1 MKGARAP
8 DGVCAEARSSRQGKE
23 FAALIGRIFRVIRTP
38 VTLIILLAALV
49 YAAYWGYTNV
59 IAPVPPPPPT
69 PCVQQ
74 SLPKRQLSTSQVY
87 IKVFN
92 GGNSRGL
99 AANVSR
105 ALRTS
110 GFKVTGTANT
120 IEKINATVIVGAGER
135 DPEVLLAKSFF
146 KGATVRADGRADHT
160 VDVLVGNKYAGYN
173 KSAKKTIAVAAD
185 TLCLPSLDTASPSP
199 TPA

>member
-1 MKGARAP
+1 M
-8 DGVCAEARSSRQGKE
+8 
-23 FAALIGRIFRVIRTP
+23 IGRIFRVVRTP
-38 VTLIILLAALV
+38 VTLVILLAALV

-74 SLPKRQLSTSQVY
+74 TLPKRQLKTSQVY
-87 IKVFN
+87 VKVFN

-99 AANVSR
+99 AANVGR
-105 ALRTS
+105 ALRGK
-110 GFKVTGTANT
+110 GFKVTATTNT
-120 IEKINATVIVGAGER
+120 IEKIDETVIVGAGAR

-146 KGATVRADGRADHT
+146 KGARVKADKRADHS
-160 VDVLVGNKYAGYN
+160 VDVLVGNKYAGFDKN
-173 KSAKKTIAVAAD
+173 AKTTLSVNAD
-185 TLCLPSLDTASPSP
+185 SLCLPSVDTASP

>member
-1 MKGARAP
+1 
-8 DGVCAEARSSRQGKE
+8 
-23 FAALIGRIFRVIRTP
+23 LIGRIFRVVRTP
-38 VTLIILLAALV
+38 VTLVVLLAALV

-74 SLPKRQLSTSQVY
+74 TLPKRQLATSQVY
-87 IKVFN
+87 VKVFN

-99 AANVSR
+99 AANVGR
-105 ALRTS
+105 ALRGA
-110 GFKVTGTANT
+110 GFKVTGTTNT
-120 IEKINATVIVGAGER
+120 IEKIDDTVIVGAGSR

-146 KGATVRADGRADHT
+146 KGATVRADGRADHS
-160 VDVLVGNKYAGYN
+160 VDILVGNKYAGFN
-173 KSAKKTIAVAAD
+173 KGAKKTMAVSSD
-185 TLCLPSLDTASPSP
+185 SLCLPTVETASASP

>member
-1 MKGARAP
+1 M
-8 DGVCAEARSSRQGKE
+8 
-23 FAALIGRIFRVIRTP
+23 IGRIFRVVRTP

-74 SLPKRQLSTSQVY
+74 TLPKRQLATKQVY
-87 IKVFN
+87 VKVFN

-99 AANVSR
+99 AANVGR
-105 ALRTS
+105 ALRGA
-110 GFKVTGTANT
+110 GFKVTATSNT
-120 IEKINATVIVGAGER
+120 IEKIDDTVIVGSGER

-146 KGATVRADGRADHT
+146 KGATVRADGRADHS
-160 VDVLVGNKYAGYN
+160 VDVLVGNKYAGFN
-173 KSAKKTIAVAAD
+173 KNAKKTLSVNAD
-185 TLCLPSLDTASPSP
+185 TLCLPSVETVSASP

>member
-1 MKGARAP
+1 M
-8 DGVCAEARSSRQGKE
+8 
-23 FAALIGRIFRVIRTP
+23 IGRIFRVIRTP
-38 VTLIILLAALV
+38 VTLIVLLAALV

-74 SLPKRQLSTSQVY
+74 TLPKGQLATSQVSV
-87 IKVFN
+87 KVFN

-105 ALRTS
+105 SLRGK
-110 GFKVTGTANT
+110 GFKVSGTANT
-120 IEKINATVIVGAGER
+120 IEKIDETVIVGAGEN
-135 DPEVLLAKSFF
+135 DPEVQLTKRFF
-146 KGATVRADGRADHT
+146 KGATVRADGRADHS
-160 VDVLVGNKYAGYN
+160 VDVLVGNKYGGFN
-173 KSAKKTIAVAAD
+173 KSAKTTLAVESG
-185 TLCLPSLDTASPSP
+185 TVCLPAPETVSASP

>member
-1 MKGARAP
+1 M
-8 DGVCAEARSSRQGKE
+8 
-23 FAALIGRIFRVIRTP
+23 IGRIFRVIRTP
-38 VTLIILLAALV
+38 VTLLVLLAALV

-69 PCVQQ
+69 PCVEQT
-74 SLPKRQLSTSQVY
+74 LPKRQLATKQVY
-87 IKVFN
+87 VKVFN

-99 AANVSR
+99 AANVGR
-105 ALRTS
+105 AMRSS
-110 GFKVTGTANT
+110 GFKVTGTTNT
-120 IEKINATVIVGAGER
+120 IEKISETVIVGSGER
-135 DPEVLLAKSFF
+135 DPEVLLTKSFF

-173 KSAKKTIAVAAD
+173 KNAKKTLSVDAD
-185 TLCLPSLDTASPSP
+185 SLCLPSVETASASA

>member
-1 MKGARAP
+1 M
-8 DGVCAEARSSRQGKE
+8 
-23 FAALIGRIFRVIRTP
+23 IGRIFRVIRTP

-69 PCVQQ
+69 PCVEQ
-74 SLPKRQLSTSQVY
+74 SLPKRQLSTAQVY
-87 IKVFN
+87 VKVFN

-105 ALRTS
+105 SLRS
-110 GFKVTGTANT
+110 KGFKVTGTSNT
-120 IEKINATVIVGAGER
+120 IEKIDETVIVGSSED
-135 DPEVLLAKSFF
+135 DPEVQLAKRFF
-146 KGATVRADGRADHT
+146 KGATVRADGRADHS
-160 VDVLVGNKYAGYN
+160 VDVLVGNRYAGFN
-173 KSAKKTIAVAAD
+173 KSAKTTIPVDTD
-185 TLCLPSLDTASPSP
+185 TLCLPAPETASASP

>member
-1 MKGARAP
+1 M
-8 DGVCAEARSSRQGKE
+8 
-23 FAALIGRIFRVIRTP
+23 IGRIFRVIRTP
-38 VTLIILLAALV
+38 VTLLVLLAALV

-74 SLPKRQLSTSQVY
+74 TLPKRQLATKQVY
-87 IKVFN
+87 VKVFN

-99 AANVSR
+99 AANVGR
-105 ALRTS
+105 AMRGS
-110 GFKVTGTANT
+110 GFKVTGTSNT
-120 IEKINATVIVGAGER
+120 IEKINETVIVGSGER
-135 DPEVLLAKSFF
+135 DPEVLLTKSFF

-173 KSAKKTIAVAAD
+173 KNAKKTLAVKAD
-185 TLCLPSLDTASPSP
+185 TLCLPAVETATASP

>member
-1 MKGARAP
+1 
-8 DGVCAEARSSRQGKE
+8 
-23 FAALIGRIFRVIRTP
+23 LIGRIFRVIRTP

-74 SLPKRQLSTSQVY
+74 TLPKRQLKTSQVY
-87 IKVFN
+87 VKVFN

-99 AANVSR
+99 AANVGRS
-105 ALRTS
+105 LRGK
-110 GFKVTGTANT
+110 GFKVTGTSNT
-120 IEKINATVIVGAGER
+120 IEKIDETVIVGSGER

-146 KGATVRADGRADHT
+146 KGATVRADGRADHS
-160 VDVLVGNKYAGYN
+160 VDVLVGNRYAGFN
-173 KSAKKTIAVAAD
+173 KKAKTSLTVNAD
-185 TLCLPSLDTASPSP
+185 TLCLPSIETASASP

>member
-1 MKGARAP
+1 
-8 DGVCAEARSSRQGKE
+8 
-23 FAALIGRIFRVIRTP
+23 LIGRIFRVIRTP

-74 SLPKRQLSTSQVY
+74 TLAKHQLSTKQVY
-87 IKVFN
+87 VKVFN

-99 AANVSR
+99 AANVGR
-105 ALRTS
+105 ALRGK
-110 GFKVTGTANT
+110 GFKVTGTTNT
-120 IEKINATVIVGAGER
+120 IEKIDATVIVGAGER

-146 KGATVRADGRADHT
+146 KGATVRADGRADHS
-160 VDVLVGNKYAGYN
+160 VDVLVGNRYGGFN
-173 KSAKKTIAVAAD
+173 KNAKTTITVKAN
-185 TLCLPSLDTASPSP
+185 TLCLPSVDSGSPSP

>member
-1 MKGARAP
+1 
-8 DGVCAEARSSRQGKE
+8 
-23 FAALIGRIFRVIRTP
+23 LIGRIFRVVRTP

-74 SLPKRQLSTSQVY
+74 TLPKRQLKTSQVY
-87 IKVFN
+87 VKVFN

-99 AANVSR
+99 AANVGR
-105 ALRTS
+105 AMRGK
-110 GFKVTGTANT
+110 GFKVTATTNT
-120 IEKINATVIVGAGER
+120 IEKIDETVIVGAGAR

-146 KGATVRADGRADHT
+146 KGARVKADGRADHS
-160 VDVLVGNKYAGYN
+160 VDVLVGNKYAGFDKN
-173 KSAKKTIAVAAD
+173 AKTTLSVNAD
-185 TLCLPSLDTASPSP
+185 TLCLPSVDTASP

>member
-1 MKGARAP
+1 
-8 DGVCAEARSSRQGKE
+8 
-23 FAALIGRIFRVIRTP
+23 LIGRIFRVIRTP
-38 VTLIILLAALV
+38 VTLLVLLAALV

-69 PCVQQ
+69 PCVEQ
-74 SLPKRQLSTSQVY
+74 SLPKRQLATKQVY
-87 IKVFN
+87 VKVFN

-99 AANVSR
+99 AANVGR
-105 ALRTS
+105 AMRGS
-110 GFKVTGTANT
+110 GFKVTGTTNT
-120 IEKINATVIVGAGER
+120 IEKISETVIVGSSER
-135 DPEVLLAKSFF
+135 DPEVLLTKSFF

-173 KSAKKTIAVAAD
+173 KNAKKTLKVEAD
-185 TLCLPSLDTASPSP
+185 TLCLPAAETASASP

>member
-1 MKGARAP
+1 M
-8 DGVCAEARSSRQGKE
+8 
-23 FAALIGRIFRVIRTP
+23 IGRIFRVVRTP

-59 IAPVPPPPPT
+59 IAPVAPPPPT

-74 SLPKRQLSTSQVY
+74 SLPKGQLATKQVY
-87 IKVFN
+87 VKVFN

-110 GFKVTGTANT
+110 GFKVSGTANT
-120 IEKINATVIVGAGER
+120 IEKINETVIVGAGER
-135 DPEVLLAKSFF
+135 DPEVLLVKSFF
-146 KGATVRADGRADHT
+146 KGATVRADGRPDHS
-160 VDVLVGNKYAGYN
+160 VDVLVGNKYAGFN
-173 KSAKKTIAVAAD
+173 KNAKTTIAVQAD
-185 TLCLPSLDTASPSP
+185 SLCLPSPETVSPSP

>member
-1 MKGARAP
+1 M
-8 DGVCAEARSSRQGKE
+8 
-23 FAALIGRIFRVIRTP
+23 IGRIFRLVRTP
-38 VTLIILLAALV
+38 VTLVILLAALV

-74 SLPKRQLSTSQVY
+74 SLPKRQLATSQIY

-99 AANVSR
+99 AANVAR
-105 ALRTS
+105 ALRGT
-110 GFKVTGTANT
+110 GFKVTGTTNT
-120 IEKINATVIVGAGER
+120 IEKISETVIVGSGER

-146 KGATVRADGRADHT
+146 KGATVRADGRADHS
-160 VDVLVGNKYAGYN
+160 VDVLVGNKYAGFN
-173 KSAKKTIAVAAD
+173 KSAKKTIAVD
-185 TLCLPSLDTASPSP
+185 TDSLCLPSIATVSPSA